1 MGICESQRESGGG
14 IIKFNH
20 SNVDIKSTQFYD
32 VIIPIQSIIDI
43 TKGWE
48 IKFSDKYIKNYENFS
63 DEKILKIGLIGNSNK
78 GKSFI
83 ISKLSKINLPVGA
96 SIKTEGLCIKYPDL
110 GGFHYRRIAF
120 LDSAG
125 LETPVLKTNFENN
138 ENDIFEKKSKEK
150 MITERFLQDYIFYN
164 SDILIIVVG
173 MLTSSEQ
180 KIINKIK
187 IKLKREKLIKSL
199 FIIHNLRVCTN
210 VKEVQRY
217 IEEVLLK
224 SVNFE
229 LEKCLNIDLNPTIQ
243 KGICFHEKNEEQQI
257 YHLIFAYDYSE
268 AGNYYNEYTLNFI
281 MKSLSFYIN
290 FKGFDIVK
298 TIKERFLEQSRD
310 LFEIP
315 LNEDLVFA
323 NEPNTLIKLESPK
336 ELKLKQFFIDEFG
349 FQNMKI
355 NGYEPNYSY
364 SKTNDAI
371 IVKIEIPGNFTLNS
385 SIQYSGEYVIIQID
399 GKKELETNSDIEEN
413 NIYNKREFG
422 KFSLIIPIKQED
434 FIIKN
439 EKPGFKAKDG
449 IITLSYKI
457 EKGGKQIIV
466 ENEEK

>member
-48 IKFSDKYIKNYENFS
+48 IKFSDKYIKNYENFNN
-63 DEKILKIGLIGNSNK
+63 EKILKIGLIGNSNK

-83 ISKLSKINLPVGA
+83 ISKLSKINLPFGA

-187 IKLKREKLIKSL
+187 IKLKREKLIK
-199 FIIHNLRVCTN
+199 I
-210 VKEVQRY
+210 
-217 IEEVLLK
+217 
-224 SVNFE
+224 
-229 LEKCLNIDLNPTIQ
+229 LN
-243 KGICFHEKNEEQQI
+243 
-257 YHLIFAYDYSE
+257 
-268 AGNYYNEYTLNFI
+268 
-281 MKSLSFYIN
+281 
-290 FKGFDIVK
+290 
-298 TIKERFLEQSRD
+298 
-310 LFEIP
+310 
-315 LNEDLVFA
+315 
-323 NEPNTLIKLESPK
+323 
-336 ELKLKQFFIDEFG
+336 
-349 FQNMKI
+349 
-355 NGYEPNYSY
+355 
-364 SKTNDAI
+364 
-371 IVKIEIPGNFTLNS
+371 
-385 SIQYSGEYVIIQID
+385 
-399 GKKELETNSDIEEN
+399 KK
-413 NIYNKREFG
+413 
-422 KFSLIIPIKQED
+422 
-434 FIIKN
+434 
-439 EKPGFKAKDG
+439 
-449 IITLSYKI
+449 
-457 EKGGKQIIV
+457 
-466 ENEEK
+466 

>member
-1 MGICESQRESGGG
+1 
-14 IIKFNH
+14 
-20 SNVDIKSTQFYD
+20 
-32 VIIPIQSIIDI
+32 
-43 TKGWE
+43 
-48 IKFSDKYIKNYENFS
+48 
-63 DEKILKIGLIGNSNK
+63 
-78 GKSFI
+78 
-83 ISKLSKINLPVGA
+83 
-96 SIKTEGLCIKYPDL
+96 
-110 GGFHYRRIAF
+110 
-120 LDSAG
+120 
-125 LETPVLKTNFENN
+125 
-138 ENDIFEKKSKEK
+138 

-210 VKEVQRY
+210 VQEVQRY

-229 LEKCLNIDLNPTIQ
+229 LEKCLNIDLNTTIQ

-268 AGNYYNEYTLNFI
+268 AGNYYNENSLKFI
-281 MKSLSFYIN
+281 KQSFNYN
-290 FKGFDIVK
+290 MGLTGFDIVK

-422 KFSLIIPIKQED
+422 KFSLNVPVKQED

-457 EKGGKQIIV
+457 EKGGKQFIV